1 STAVAFDPFPSIDE
15 HEKRPLKEFLIKC
28 SALNGQRPL
37 TLDFHTFCS
46 STGLNYNN
54 GKYVAHPAPEVFGGN
69 YSSTKQVNS
78 IKQLLAYSL
87 ITGIEGPEASG
98 ALSKK
103 RKKPKS
109 NRPPIETKE
118 SSSKPMEGSDQSHS
132 VSSGT
137 APDP

>member
-1 STAVAFDPFPSIDE
+1 MVQDE
-15 HEKRPLKEFLIKC
+15 QKHD
-28 SALNGQRPL
+28 QR
-37 TLDFHTFCS
+37 S
-46 STGLNYNN
+46 SMSDGDACP
-54 GKYVAHPAPEVFGGN
+54 KDVFGGN

-118 SSSKPMEGSDQSHS
+118 SSPKPMEGSDQSHS